1 MKMLRVD
8 TEEELSITSAETQPH
23 NKKRKPAGF
32 VIKPLPVYNQSLL
45 DDHRAEKVARARVD
59 TEESQLAINGRQKR
73 TRYATAMLQNGEE
86 SAVRGQR
93 EQEMWERAALQNLF
107 GIDTEEDELKEIK
120 VSGQEMKMLKMES
133 VAMTVLMMSG
143 CNMVEL
149 TKKKIAM
156 FWNEVYVAT
165 RIAISSDLC
174 NEVLEETQHLDFKP
188 IFRKVNSEKL
198 DRFRLQASIP
208 VSGAA
213 MGEIHEVIAST
224 VGEANPNWAI
234 KESSWKAL
242 KSLPEERCTGE
253 EEEEEEEEEKE
264 EEEEDGGDES
274 GSSGEDTVVFDTERS
289 NEEESEYSGEEC
301 NEDEE

>member
-1 MKMLRVD
+1 
-8 TEEELSITSAETQPH
+8 
-23 NKKRKPAGF
+23 
-32 VIKPLPVYNQSLL
+32 
-45 DDHRAEKVARARVD
+45 
-59 TEESQLAINGRQKR
+59 
-73 TRYATAMLQNGEE
+73 
-86 SAVRGQR
+86 
-93 EQEMWERAALQNLF
+93 
-107 GIDTEEDELKEIK
+107 
-120 VSGQEMKMLKMES
+120 
-133 VAMTVLMMSG
+133 
-143 CNMVEL
+143 MVEL

-213 MGEIHEVIAST
+213 IGEIHEVIAST

-242 KSLPEERCTGE
+242 KSLPGGKDQSKYGHKFAVEERCTGE
-253 EEEEEEEEEKE
+253 EEEEEEEEEEKE
-264 EEEEDGGDES
+264 EEEEEGGDES

-289 NEEESEYSGEEC
+289 NEEESEYSGRSVMKTKSS
-301 NEDEE
+301 

>member
-1 MKMLRVD
+1 
-8 TEEELSITSAETQPH
+8 
-23 NKKRKPAGF
+23 
-32 VIKPLPVYNQSLL
+32 
-45 DDHRAEKVARARVD
+45 
-59 TEESQLAINGRQKR
+59 
-73 TRYATAMLQNGEE
+73 
-86 SAVRGQR
+86 
-93 EQEMWERAALQNLF
+93 
-107 GIDTEEDELKEIK
+107 
-120 VSGQEMKMLKMES
+120 
-133 VAMTVLMMSG
+133 
-143 CNMVEL
+143 MVEL

-213 MGEIHEVIAST
+213 IGEIHEVIAST

-242 KSLPEERCTGE
+242 KSLPGGKDQSVYHDYSTFETARALLKHKLVLGSVIVVLMDNSRLHVYPRCLEVTRTR
-253 EEEEEEEEEKE
+253 
-264 EEEEDGGDES
+264 ES
-274 GSSGEDTVVFDTERS
+274 DKRLS
-289 NEEESEYSGEEC
+289 
-301 NEDEE
+301 